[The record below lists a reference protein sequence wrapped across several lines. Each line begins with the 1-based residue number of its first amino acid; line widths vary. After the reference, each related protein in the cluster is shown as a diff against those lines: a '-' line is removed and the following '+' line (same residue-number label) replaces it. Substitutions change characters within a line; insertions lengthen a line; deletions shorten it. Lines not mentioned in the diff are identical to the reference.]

1 MVRLIQWLSPFESCG
16 GGTCK
21 CCDLDHVGRHMTPA
35 LARCS
40 PASIDLVACSNSRC
54 LRRLGGV
61 SSHRG
66 RLAQRPH
73 SPRFAVS
80 QRAACAHQSR
90 VSLTA
95 LLRIG
100 HPATT
105 SPTRARGSPSTRS
118 AARASGPGSAGG
130 ARRAVGGG
138 ATARTRPKRGRQCGE
153 RTARDVCAMGLWC
166 GGARG
171 RIDGA
176 ERTIC
181 GRVWFRRCGRLA

>member
-1 MVRLIQWLSPFESCG
+1 MAKRRSKPALVRLIQWLSPFESCG

-21 CCDLDHVGRHMTPA
+21 CCDLEHVGRHMTPA
-35 LARCS
+35 LARRS

-80 QRAACAHQSR
+80 QRAACAHHSR
-90 VSLTA
+90 ESLTA
-95 LLRIG
+95 LLRAG
-100 HPATT
+100 HLATT

-118 AARASGPGSAGG
+118 AARASGPGSAGASSKG
-130 ARRAVGGG
+130 GWRRRNGQN
-138 ATARTRPKRGRQCGE
+138 ATEAWAPVRREDGPRC
-153 RTARDVCAMGLWC
+153 VC
-166 GGARG
+166 
-171 RIDGA
+171 DGA
-176 ERTIC
+176 VVW
-181 GRVWFRRCGRLA
+181 GRAGAHRWR